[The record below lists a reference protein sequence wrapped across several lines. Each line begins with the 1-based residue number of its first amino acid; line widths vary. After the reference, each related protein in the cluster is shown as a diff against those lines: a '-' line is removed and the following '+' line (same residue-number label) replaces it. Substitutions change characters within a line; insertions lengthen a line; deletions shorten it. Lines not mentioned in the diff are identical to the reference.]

1 VPVLILLIKIKL
13 TTNKKHYTSLKT
25 YETTHPPELHKDKRR
40 NAVIVDYEMT
50 KHQFGNERELDGIL

>member
-1 VPVLILLIKIKL
+1 MKL

-25 YETTHPPELHKDKRR
+25 YETTHPPELHKDKHLS
-40 NAVIVDYEMT
+40 AVIVDYEMT